1 MRNIKLF
8 ISLLA
13 FAFLVDSCSKD
24 EIVYPEAN
32 VEVAKTYLSLDQ
44 LVNNPVEVSSEAGTY
59 VLKVVS
65 DKKWKV
71 TSSEEWCTL
80 STKEGFKYV
89 EVPINFSD
97 NPWNIDRTAQL
108 TFTVS
113 ETEESYTLNLKQ
125 IAAETKLTADL
136 SELVYSVG
144 GGEQTVSLKTNA
156 NDWSLQIID
165 PNATEAENVSWFTS
179 SVYSG
184 QGSMDIKFTA
194 SGNDTKAI
202 RNAKIVFTAEDKTL
216 EIPVEQLE
224 KFNAPVIKLDDV
236 TFNLTWDKIVGVNY
250 ELKIF
255 KSAEGSEAVGLDEE
269 GLPGDAF
276 ITQDFPQNTTSCD
289 LSKFDWEDYI
299 GKIKIQLSATMTIN
313 DKDITLYSNVIEA
326 HNYFDMSSGEGAED
340 SPYIISN
347 VRHLKN
353 IGSVSGT
360 GKIFKQTQDIVLSDE
375 NFTPL
380 CPDGFYGTF
389 DGDNKVISGLK
400 INTSSGNVGL
410 FAKINGSGKV
420 NNVILNDV
428 LITALGTYTGAI
440 AAESEGEINGCKVS
454 GNITSSEESTAKPVG
469 GIVGYNTNKIVLCLN
484 NIIIDVKSKSIGGI
498 CGKSQGG
505 FIEQCG
511 NNCDIISIKPNV
523 GGIVGEVTQVM
534 TIKECFNKGNIK
546 SMQSVGGIVGGG
558 NNASE
563 VNNCYNIGV
572 IESTGGDDKSKACGI
587 YAWSNANHPTIE
599 NCYNVGNVIVPNGKI
614 SNAISNQA
622 PAGNITNCFFL
633 TGTAVNKAGNIQ
645 GSGTDESAM
654 KQQATY
660 TNWDFDTVWT
670 MSSETGYP
678 KLKWEN

>member
-44 LVNNPVEVSSEAGTY
+44 LVNNPVEVPSEAGTY

-216 EIPVEQLE
+216 DISVEQLE
-224 KFNAPVIKLDDV
+224 KFDAPVIKLDEAV
-236 TFNLTWDKIVGVNY
+236 TFNLTWDNIVGVSGYKLIINDEDDS
-250 ELKIF
+250 ELFEKD
-255 KSAEGSEAVGLDEE
+255 LDSK
-269 GLPGDAF
+269 L
-276 ITQDFPQNTTSCD
+276 TSYD
-289 LSKFDWEDYI
+289 LSTIDWANSYV
-299 GKIKIQLSATMTIN
+299 GKIKIKLSATMPIN
-313 DKDITLYSNVIEA
+313 GTDITQTSEEIEA
-326 HNYFDMSSGEGAED
+326 HNYFDISSGDGTES

-360 GKIFKQTQDIVLSDE
+360 EKFFKQTQDIVLSDE

-380 CPDGFYGTF
+380 CPDGFDGTF

-400 INTSSGNVGL
+400 INTSIGNVGL
-410 FAKINGSGKV
+410 FAKINGNGKV

-440 AAESEGEINGCKVS
+440 AAESEGEINGCKVF
-454 GNITSSEESTAKPVG
+454 GNITSTTNASTTPVG
-469 GIVGYNTNKIVLCLN
+469 GIVGYNTKNILSCVN
-484 NIIIDVKSKSIGGI
+484 NITIDVKSKSIGGI

-505 FIEQCG
+505 SIKQCG
-511 NNCDIISIKPNV
+511 NNGNVTGTAANV
-523 GGIVGEVTQVM
+523 GGIVGEVT
-534 TIKECFNKGNIK
+534 KEAIIEVEKCFNKGNIK
-546 SMQSVGGIVGGG
+546 SNQSVGGIVGGG
-558 NNASE
+558 NNASQVMNCYNTGE
-563 VNNCYNIGV
+563 IESTGGKTNNDIACGIYSWGSDANFKVENCYNIGT
-572 IESTGGDDKSKACGI
+572 IKSKGATFEG
-587 YAWSNANHPTIE
+587 
-599 NCYNVGNVIVPNGKI
+599 
-614 SNAISNQA
+614 SNAITNNTKA
-622 PAGNITNCFFL
+622 PAANIINCFFL
-633 TGTAVNKAGNIQ
+633 TGSASQASPTNPGEAKSDTDMKNQGTYAG
-645 GSGTDESAM
+645 
-654 KQQATY
+654 
-660 TNWDFDTVWT
+660 WDFTNVWT